1 MHLTNEIIDAVSAQY
16 VLGTLRGKAAVRW
29 KRLQEERADINEHV
43 TQWEK
48 LLAPM
53 AHWLPE
59 TPVPVSVWGHI
70 EKELF
75 KPAIPIKKY
84 RGTRWAVIGFAMA
97 ASLGLWLTLPF
108 SLTEPTKPLMAEY
121 STAIATLTSD
131 HQNLQWQLSQISDD
145 TLSIAVNTNWQ
156 QAPDRSLELWAIDAN
171 GTPHSL
177 GLINLDDD
185 FAILKLSDSQR
196 SKLTG
201 VTLFAISNEPRGGSP
216 TNSPTGP
223 VLFTGK
229 PHKS

>member
-1 MHLTNEIIDAVSAQY
+1 MRLTNEIIDSVSAQY

-29 KRLQEERADINEHV
+29 KRLLEERADINEHV
-43 TQWEK
+43 TQWEQ

-75 KPAIPIKKY
+75 EPSTPIKKH

-97 ASLGLWLTLPF
+97 ASLGLWITLPI
-108 SLTEPTKPLMAEY
+108 SLTEPTKPLTAEY
-121 STAIATLTSD
+121 SIAIATLTSD

-145 TLSIAVNTNWQ
+145 TLSIAVNTIWQ

-177 GLINLDDD
+177 GLIYLDDD

-201 VTLFAISNEPRGGSP
+201 VTLFAISDEPRGGSP
-216 TNSPTGP
+216 NSSPTGP